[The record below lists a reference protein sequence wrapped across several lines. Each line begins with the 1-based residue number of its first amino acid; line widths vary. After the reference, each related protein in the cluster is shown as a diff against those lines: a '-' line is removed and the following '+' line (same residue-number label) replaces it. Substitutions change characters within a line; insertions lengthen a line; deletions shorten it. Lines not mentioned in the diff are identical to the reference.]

1 VRQRTLQADLAER
14 ARCQGPGVSKS
25 GGFELDSPLGHGII
39 SVSDNLH
46 GRVCT
51 MTWET
56 PGFVEVRMD
65 AEMTAYADDLDGI

>member
-1 VRQRTLQADLAER
+1 M
-14 ARCQGPGVSKS
+14 GP
-25 GGFELDSPLGHGII
+25 ITYM
-39 SVSDNLH
+39 

>member
-1 VRQRTLQADLAER
+1 LTAPEGMASI
-14 ARCQGPGVSKS
+14 VS
-25 GGFELDSPLGHGII
+25 GF
-39 SVSDNLH
+39 DNLH
-46 GRVCT
+46 GEVRT

>member
-1 VRQRTLQADLAER
+1 M
-14 ARCQGPGVSKS
+14 
-25 GGFELDSPLGHGII
+25 
-39 SVSDNLH
+39 

-51 MTWET
+51 MMWET

>member
-1 VRQRTLQADLAER
+1 MAGVAGGGNLT
-14 ARCQGPGVSKS
+14 ARGGMASIVDGP
-25 GGFELDSPLGHGII
+25 
-39 SVSDNLH
+39 DNLH
-46 GRVCT
+46 GEVCT